1 MINVAHSIRDFKWMH
16 AVYGWNCLQGG
27 PTADT
32 ERGVP
37 GKMDGSESGFKDN
50 NDDHRQQAWRIAL
63 HARAR
68 PTKLGV
74 VLLPA
79 ELVVLTCC

>member
-1 MINVAHSIRDFKWMH
+1 
-16 AVYGWNCLQGG
+16 
-27 PTADT
+27 
-32 ERGVP
+32 
-37 GKMDGSESGFKDN
+37 MDGSESGFKDN